1 MGRKDVTAKTY
12 IQTRLVDHFYICI
25 HLTTHLRFTWSSLTK
40 NASNT
45 LLLTGSFERRS
56 DVVAYTELT
65 DFSLCMGVADLNAK
79 GDNEIFLMPTSWGS

>member
-1 MGRKDVTAKTY
+1 MPELLVMSAIGTERTGQPQKYDV
-12 IQTRLVDHFYICI
+12 RC
-25 HLTTHLRFTWSSLTK
+25 
-40 NASNT
+40 
-45 LLLTGSFERRS
+45 ERRS

>member
-1 MGRKDVTAKTY
+1 MFP
-12 IQTRLVDHFYICI
+12 LS
-25 HLTTHLRFTWSSLTK
+25 LRPIDDINFCSWL
-40 NASNT
+40 
-45 LLLTGSFERRS
+45 GSARNRGYKVCFERRS